1 MSPIH
6 LKNRIVF
13 HAKFAHMDSE
23 WRKKIQITLG
33 IFLVVAI
40 VRVAMIYHARND
52 PGEVKKPPQPV
63 SSYTVTTDDYVALP
77 KIFPYDTK
85 SAARDLAGKTV
96 WVRTGNQL
104 SYYRYVAATR
114 RVEFNHKAGLLAPL
128 EKLEIRDA
136 VQQRAPR
143 SGERQVLAV
152 FNKVG
157 EQTLY
162 AAVIGAENDVTY
174 TFLVNDMFFLDDPHK
189 LYSYWPSEVWSA
201 IDHHEAKPGMNEL
214 QVSLALGTSASASP
228 GEIGERTMEYANGG
242 NPVKVTFTKN
252 KAVSVAAEKEQ

>member
-1 MSPIH
+1 
-6 LKNRIVF
+6 
-13 HAKFAHMDSE
+13 MDSE
-23 WRKKIQITLG
+23 GRKRIQIILG

-40 VRVAMIYHARND
+40 VRVAMIYYERNQ
-52 PGEVKKPPQPV
+52 PGEVRKPPQPV
-63 SSYTVTTDDYVALP
+63 SSYTVSADDYVALP

-104 SYYRYVAATR
+104 PYYRYVTAAHR
-114 RVEFNHKAGLLAPL
+114 AEFNHKMGFLAPL
-128 EKLEIRDA
+128 EKLEIKDA
-136 VQQRAPR
+136 IQQRAPR
-143 SGERQVLAV
+143 SSERQVLAV

-157 EQTLY
+157 EQILY

-189 LYSYWPSEVWSA
+189 IYSYWPSEIWSA

-228 GEIGERTMEYANGG
+228 GEIGERTMEYTNGG
-242 NPVKVTFTKN
+242 KPVTVTFTKN
-252 KAVSVAAEKEQ
+252 KAVSVAAEKGQ